1 MLLVKVPVPDPSVVW
16 LSEMVGFA
24 EVLQQTPL
32 WVIEAPPSLIP
43 VPPELAVVEVM
54 LEAAVVVTVGAS
66 RVVNDRSS
74 P

>member
-54 LEAAVVVTVGAS
+54 LDGVVVVRVGVV
-66 RVVNDRSS
+66 RVVNGT
-74 P
+74 

>member
-1 MLLVKVPVPDPSVVW
+1 MELVKSPEPVPSSVW
-16 LSEMVGFA
+16 LSEVVGLS

-54 LEAAVVVTVGAS
+54 LDGVVVVRVGVV
-66 RVVNDRSS
+66 RVVNGT
-74 P
+74 